1 MQMKQHNLARCFS
14 LDETCEKCCDFPI
27 HYGAK
32 HGEQFHGD
40 ESQGRH
46 HNSRTTLPETN
57 RKFEPKNGWL
67 EDNKLFS
74 EALAVSQ
81 PWVWRYLDPQ
91 KPYPKDLPSTYL
103 WKTIGSFAG
112 LYNEK
117 SKIYKLQK
125 EKTNSSL
132 ACRLPRVIC
141 VGYQGYLQGYLHPG
155 YLEVAQISRRILKDQ
170 TSLNSGTRW
179 ESESEHSFLFFR
191 VHTIHN
197 MT

>member
-1 MQMKQHNLARCFS
+1 MKQHNLARCFS

-46 HNSRTTLPETN
+46 HNSPTTLPETN

-103 WKTIGSFAG
+103 WKTIVLRGCTMKNRR
-112 LYNEK
+112 YIN
-117 SKIYKLQK
+117 YKKKKQILHWPA
-125 EKTNSSL
+125 
-132 ACRLPRVIC
+132 AC
-141 VGYQGYLQGYLHPG
+141 Q
-155 YLEVAQISRRILKDQ
+155 E
-170 TSLNSGTRW
+170 
-179 ESESEHSFLFFR
+179 
-191 VHTIHN
+191 
-197 MT
+197 